1 MSKEVK
7 SRLYMLKGMASDLP
21 KEDQDVIYNMVSGFH
36 TYIENYRKE
45 TGMEDALFYG
55 ALAIISCE
63 MQLRYLED

>member
-36 TYIENYRKE
+36 TYIDDYRK
-45 TGMEDALFYG
+45 
-55 ALAIISCE
+55 
-63 MQLRYLED
+63 